1 MSQSDQPEKW
11 QGTKEQLIA
20 LQEALERSPLPEA
33 HVALHALQLL
43 DRYRNNLT
51 TIAYGWGDPRVLAA
65 MTLDW
70 PPPNHP
76 DGWARLRPVAVVEGN
91 IVYMDDEQD
100 KQQAKEDT

>member
-1 MSQSDQPEKW
+1 MSQSQPEKW

-43 DRYRNNLT
+43 DRYRNNLAA
-51 TIAYGWGDPRVLAA
+51 IADGWSSPRMLAA
-65 MTLDW
+65 MCLDR

-76 DGWARLRPVAVVEGN
+76 DGWARLRPVTVVEGH
-91 IVYMDDEQD
+91 VYYVDNEQD
-100 KQQAKEDT
+100 KQQTKGDT